1 MTMARRRLLRP
12 RGLRRIAWI
21 AAASILLLQ
30 LTAATH
36 ALADDAHDLRD
47 RCPICLKLDRSG
59 DAPVA
64 AGIAPADIPVVNAP
78 AIADLPTQQDRSI
91 EHQRFPR
98 APPALRS

>member
-1 MTMARRRLLRP
+1 MTMAHRP
-12 RGLRRIAWI
+12 RPRSLRRIAWI
-21 AAASILLLQ
+21 AVASVLLLQ

-36 ALADDAHDLRD
+36 LLAEGAHDLKD

-64 AGIAPADIPVVNAP
+64 ANFAPAYIPVVDAP
-78 AIADLPTQQDRSI
+78 AVTDLPAQQSRLTG
-91 EHQRFPR
+91 HQRFPR